1 MNQSNGW
8 WKAAPLRKA
17 VGLLYPRFF
26 PPGLPP
32 GRDPVRLAPPGLTLW
47 LGLAELPGLGLE
59 RVPDAG
65 LPGPPKLGLGFHPGP
80 AFLSAREAELG

>member
-1 MNQSNGW
+1 
-8 WKAAPLRKA
+8 
-17 VGLLYPRFF
+17 
-26 PPGLPP
+26 
-32 GRDPVRLAPPGLTLW
+32 LAPPGLTLW

-59 RVPDAG
+59 REPDAG